1 MTVPNTKSK
10 RFTSNIFITYFVLFS
25 AIFLVTFTILGA
37 TLIFVVNAYSLN
49 QKTELLNENTQTIAA
64 TVSDSLIVND
74 MNSSYSNEKET
85 ICESLA
91 VVSNCIDADVFVCDT
106 GGSVIMCKDQIGLS
120 SYFGNTSVCSVH
132 ESYKMDDKI
141 IQSVYEGKGTVVS
154 KAVVNGKNCYVVGT
168 AIVAA
173 EYNMNNHA
181 KGENRIIGSVFAVTE
196 AGTTG
201 LVTAVIRIFFVVALI
216 CLSLGFLLIWL
227 LTKRMV
233 TPLQQMS
240 AAAKRFAIGDFSYR
254 VRIDGDDEL
263 SDLGYAFN
271 DMADA
276 LDKLESSRRS
286 FVANV
291 SHELKTPMT
300 SIAGF
305 IDGILD
311 GTIPKS
317 KQDYYLKIVSDEV
330 RRLSRLVVAM
340 LNMSK
345 MESGDFEMKPKRYNL
360 SDQII
365 HILLTFEQKI
375 EKKNIEVKGL
385 ENLQPYHITADTDM
399 IYQVVYNLFDNAVK
413 FTNENG
419 YIEIDVKEIGDYVQ
433 VSVKNS
439 GDGIN
444 SEELSRIFERFYKVD
459 KSRSLDSKGAGLGL
473 YIVKMMVEMH
483 GGRIYAKSDSKS
495 EAEFV
500 FTLPKEYKPIYKKEQ
515 K

>member
-1 MTVPNTKSK
+1 MTIANTKAKGK
-10 RFTSNIFITYFVLFS
+10 RSNIFFTYFVLF
-25 AIFLVTFTILGA
+25 AVIFLVTFAVMGA
-37 TLIFVVNAYSLN
+37 SLIIVVNAYALHE
-49 QKTELLNENTQTIAA
+49 KTDLLQENTQNIAESIA
-64 TVSDSLIVND
+64 STLIVNN
-74 MNSSYSNEKET
+74 MNDSYSLEKEA

-91 VVSNCIDADVFVCDT
+91 VVSNCIDADIFVCDT
-106 GGSVIMCKDQIGLS
+106 GGNVILCKDQIGINPYYSASMVCNEHS
-120 SYFGNTSVCSVH
+120 SL
-132 ESYKMDDKI
+132 KI
-141 IQSVYEGKGTVVS
+141 QDSLIQSVYENQSAISLTKI
-154 KAVVNGKNCYVVGT
+154 NGENCYVVGT
-168 AIVAA
+168 AII
-173 EYNMNNHA
+173 EPNYTQGMPE
-181 KGENRIIGSVFAVTE
+181 GGNRIIGSVFAIVQS
-196 AGTTG
+196 GTTH
-201 LVTAVIRIFFVVALI
+201 LVLSVIRMFFIIALA
-216 CLSLGFLLIWL
+216 CLAVGFLCIWF

-240 AAAKRFAIGDFSYR
+240 IAAKRFAVGDFSYR
-254 VRIDGDDEL
+254 VNIQSNDEL
-263 SDLGYAFN
+263 ADLGIAFN

-311 GTIPKS
+311 GTIPRS
-317 KQDYYLKIVSDEV
+317 KEDYYLKLVSDEV

-345 MESGDFEMKPKRYNL
+345 IESGDFEMKPKRYNL
-360 SDQII
+360 TDQII

-375 EKKNIEVKGL
+375 EKKSIEVRGL
-385 ENLQPYHITADTDM
+385 ENLEPHHIMADTDM
-399 IYQVVYNLFDNAVK
+399 IYQVIYNIFDNAVK
-413 FTNENG
+413 FTNDGG
-419 YIEIDVKEIGDYVQ
+419 YID
-433 VSVKNS
+433 VSVRELADTVEVSIKNS

-444 SEELSRIFERFYKVD
+444 SNELSRIFERFYKVD

-483 GGRIYAKSDSKS
+483 GGRIYARSDSRS

-500 FTLPKEYKPIYKKEQ
+500 FTLPKAK
-515 K
+515 